1 LQSPSRDHRTATLL
15 LSALLCAGLAGC
27 GGSAEAPV
35 VPAAAEQAA
44 PEEPAAVP
52 AAGPEDGPA
61 PAAAAVPDTGE
72 SAPAFRPET
81 AAGAVPGVPA
91 PTNTL
96 PIVAVANYFTE
107 LPGIDIA
114 GLKAKQRERFLQQVN
129 SEMCPCGCK
138 NDTLARCYVNDPR
151 CPTVR
156 GLVQKMYDEVKAAP

>member
-1 LQSPSRDHRTATLL
+1 TPETADQGATAPPEGQAADLM
-15 LSALLCAGLAGC
+15 AGQA
-27 GGSAEAPV
+27 AEAAP
-35 VPAAAEQAA
+35 PAGAEAAAE
-44 PEEPAAVP
+44 
-52 AAGPEDGPA
+52 
-61 PAAAAVPDTGE
+61 PDSGVST
-72 SAPAFRPET
+72 PAFRPET

-156 GLVQKMYDEVKAAP
+156 GIVQTMYDEVKAAP